1 MRGRIARELD
11 QVRLVAEDVM
21 FLQEAAQKLATSVRL
36 HLSVEGFSR
45 ESLNDLQQLLKS
57 QPGSCPVYLH
67 FNIGQHTEVIQRLPP
82 PFDVY
87 PAKDLVA
94 SITKR
99 FGEGSLEII
108 YGEEGE
114 TRS

>member
-1 MRGRIARELD
+1 
-11 QVRLVAEDVM
+11 
-21 FLQEAAQKLATSVRL
+21 
-36 HLSVEGFSR
+36 VEGFSR
-45 ESLNDLQQLLKS
+45 ESLSDLRQLFKS

-82 PFDVY
+82 PFNVY
-87 PAKDLVA
+87 PARDLIRE
-94 SITKR
+94 ITRR